1 MFLRGGDAALH
12 RLLQLFVRRGD
23 VLSGGRFLGV
33 EFAAKLFIASLRRLG
48 RRLGRLLRLLDGGG
62 EFLFATSR
70 RGEFLLRARLERAER
85 LRARRRLRLELRVRG
100 VALGRLRVRALS
112 RAFPFGVQSL
122 PRLRLRRGYR
132 GVAFLLGGGERL
144 ARLLLGGE
152 EFLLRLLLHGD
163 DFRLRDAFRLERRVA
178 RLRELLRGCFFR
190 RVQLRGGGFVRPGDF
205 LGRVELRLLRRGFA
219 FRISPLELLQF
230 GGGVPSDRLRV
241 RLGVSLSRDEFLNRS
256 LEARHLALELRRDA
270 RRVVL
275 LRRRRRV
282 TIRLLRG
289 ASLRARKFLAKL
301 LDGRARRLELRGG
314 VVSTPRLLEKF
325 GLRLFRPRLGIREL
339 AHVRV
344 QLRVLLGDFRVDVR
358 ARLGDGGVRRREIR
372 LVLCAR
378 RVAFGV
384 ERVDSLVK
392 RRRRRVLLG
401 ERGEVRGGGVLLIR
415 LRRGERSLE
424 RRRIRRRAGF
434 ETVRLGG
441 ESSNFVL
448 GGRQHLF
455 EIRACR
461 LRRFARF
468 RCLGESLAKLGALR
482 RCLLRLGGGSGGA
495 LLRHRLERG
504 EIALRRLRPRVRARN
519 RLLTRALRLRDGA
532 LEGLLLPLESG
543 GEIRRGCDGV
553 VETRDFHFERRASRL
568 GALRAFRR
576 LRRRVLGVSRR
587 RRFRRLERRDALL
600 RARHLFPRV
609 GGGTLERLCILPRLR
624 RLALRLVG
632 VLFRLVGFLLRL
644 VGVLL
649 RFLGFLLR
657 LVGVLLRLIS
667 LLLRL
672 VSFLLRLISLLLR
685 LVGFPL
691 RLVSY
696 PLRRISVLLRRI
708 SLLLRL
714 ISLRGGA
721 RRFPR
726 R

>member
-33 EFAAKLFIASLRRLG
+33 EFAAKLFLASLRRLG
-48 RRLGRLLRLLDGGG
+48 RRLGRLLRLLDGDG

-122 PRLRLRRGYR
+122 PRLRLRCGYR

-152 EFLLRLLLHGD
+152 EFLLRLLLRGD
-163 DFRLRDAFRLERRVA
+163 DFRLRDAVRLERRVA

-205 LGRVELRLLRRGFA
+205 FGRVELRLFRRGFA

-256 LEARHLALELRRDA
+256 LEARHLTLELRRDA

-282 TIRLLRG
+282 TIRLLRS

-344 QLRVLLGDFRVDVR
+344 QLRVLLGDFRVDDR

-384 ERVDSLVK
+384 ERVDSLAK

-401 ERGEVRGGGVLLIR
+401 ERGEVRGGGVFLIR

-482 RCLLRLGGGSGGA
+482 RCLLRLGGGGGA

-519 RLLTRALRLRDGA
+519 RLLTRVLRLRDGA
-532 LEGLLLPLESG
+532 LEGLLLLLESG
-543 GEIRRGCDGV
+543 GEIRRGGDGV
-553 VETRDFHFERRASRL
+553 VETRDFRFERRASRL

-587 RRFRRLERRDALL
+587 RRFRRLERREALL
-600 RARHLFPRV
+600 RVRHLFPRV

-632 VLFRLVGFLLRL
+632 VLLRFLGFLLRL

-649 RFLGFLLR
+649 RFLGFPLRLVSLLLRPISVLLR
-657 LVGVLLRLIS
+657 LVG
-667 LLLRL
+667 
-672 VSFLLRLISLLLR
+672 FLLRLISLLLR

-696 PLRRISVLLRRI
+696 PLRRISVLLRCI